1 MIPLAPA
8 ALRFVGANWR
18 AALWIILGALLC
30 YPVASC
36 NGKRQAKATIAAK
49 IEAASAKVE
58 RAAGQAELAA
68 TLAEMART
76 ANSEKDMTELRKV
89 VDDAKDDGTVG
100 PATSDLLARMRQRR
114 GR

>member
-1 MIPLAPA
+1 MNILPF
-8 ALRFVGANWR
+8 ALSAVRQHWR
-18 AALWIILGALLC
+18 AALWIMLGALLC

-49 IEAASAKVE
+49 IEAAAVKVE

-100 PATSDLLARMRQRR
+100 PATSDLLARMRR
-114 GR
+114 GRGS

>member
-1 MIPLAPA
+1 MNFLPF
-8 ALRFVGANWR
+8 ALSFIRHNYR
-18 AALWIILGALLC
+18 AALWMILGALLC

-76 ANSEKDMTELRKV
+76 ASTEKDMTELRKV

>member
-1 MIPLAPA
+1 MNFLPF
-8 ALRFVGANWR
+8 ALSFIRRNYR
-18 AALWIILGALLC
+18 AALWMILGALLC

-76 ANSEKDMTELRKV
+76 ANTEKDMTELRKV

-114 GR
+114 AR

>member
-1 MIPLAPA
+1 MNLLPF
-8 ALRFVGANWR
+8 ALSFVQRNWR
-18 AALWIILGALLC
+18 AALWMILGALLC

-76 ANSEKDMTELRKV
+76 ANTEKDMTELRKV

-100 PATSDLLARMRQRR
+100 PATSDLLARMRR
-114 GR
+114 GRGS